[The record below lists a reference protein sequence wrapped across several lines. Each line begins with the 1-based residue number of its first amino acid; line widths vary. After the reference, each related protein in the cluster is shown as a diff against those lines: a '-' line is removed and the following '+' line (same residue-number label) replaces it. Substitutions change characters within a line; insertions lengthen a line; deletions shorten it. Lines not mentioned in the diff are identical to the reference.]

1 MQKSYQSVLAAF
13 ATQRTVNDELRWRY
27 IKGAEEC
34 WSAGMEDG
42 GKGELPD
49 LYEKIWVFQ
58 NDTRNNQVLKV
69 QILPSAPT
77 RFHL

>member
-1 MQKSYQSVLAAF
+1 
-13 ATQRTVNDELRWRY
+13 
-27 IKGAEEC
+27 
-34 WSAGMEDG
+34 MEDG